1 MKNGQSNALSGAAL
15 TQAAGFQGTGGIFR
29 LRPDG
34 TNERGL
40 AVATIRNRQVVVID
54 PAPRAFGGAGL

>member
-1 MKNGQSNALSGAAL
+1 MWRTGAAL
-15 TQAAGFQGTGGIFR
+15 TQGAGFQGVSGIFR

-40 AVATIRNRQVVVID
+40 AVATIQNRQVVVID